1 MVNLEKSLIR
11 KYNTEIKT
19 ICKCYK
25 EKVDKCLKDN
35 FNDEFVCDIEINEFE
50 KCVLDY
56 DMKFKKKFKNMENIV
71 TYYLPK

>member
-19 ICKCYK
+19 ICKYYK
-25 EKVDKCLKDN
+25 DKVDKCLKDN

-56 DMKFKKKFKNMENIV
+56 DIKFKQKFKNMQNVV
-71 TYYLPK
+71 TYDLPK